1 MRLQV
6 PDVLL
11 CKFQIVIQ
19 YRFQRVVVRGRNGKR
34 KLLFK
39 GIIGQQ
45 CEGEQIGVTLYFGMY
60 VFARICEAVKCF
72 VMEQGMSQFVGTQD
86 FL

>member
-19 YRFQRVVVRGRNGKR
+19 YRFQRVVVRGRKGKR

-45 CEGEQIGVTLYFGMY
+45 REGEQIGVTLYFGMY
-60 VFARICEAVKCF
+60 VFACICEAVKCF
-72 VMEQGMSQFVGTQD
+72 VMEQGMSQFVCTQD